1 MSPSN
6 KIQVKR
12 IDHITLVV
20 KDLEI
25 SRQFYVDVLGMVE
38 VPRPNFLFAGLWFA
52 AGTTHVH
59 LIREHA
65 ESGPAK
71 VYVPDECTISR
82 TRHFAFEVEDALA
95 AKACLDSLEIP
106 IVAGPKSRPD
116 GPTQLYIFDPD
127 DNLVELYSV

>member
-1 MSPSN
+1 MPDS

-20 KDLEI
+20 KDLEV
-25 SRQFYVDVLGMVE
+25 SKKFYVDLLGMEE
-38 VPRPNFLFAGLWFA
+38 VDRPGFRFAGSWFQI
-52 AGTTHVH
+52 GDVQVH

-71 VYVPDECTISR
+71 TFVPEECQISR
-82 TRHFAFEVEDALA
+82 TRHFAFEVEDANAVAEL
-95 AKACLDSLEIP
+95 LRESEIT
-106 IVAGPKSRPD
+106 IVAGPKQRPD

-127 DNLVELYSV
+127 RNLVELYSYQ